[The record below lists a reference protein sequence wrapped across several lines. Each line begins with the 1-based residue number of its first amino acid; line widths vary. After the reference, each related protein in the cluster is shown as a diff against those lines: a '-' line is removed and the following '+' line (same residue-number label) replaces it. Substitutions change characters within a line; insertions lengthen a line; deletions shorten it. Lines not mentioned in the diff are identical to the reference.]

1 MSIDLMLIRT
11 ARLGEEGILSKLSF
25 ASKRYWQYPEHY
37 YTTWQSELTIT
48 PVYLEQNSVCV
59 IEDHDKI
66 VGYFSMALLE
76 EDFELLG
83 ETLSS
88 GYWLD
93 HMFILPDFIGR
104 GIGTKLF
111 AHAHDFCE
119 TRGIATFYLLA
130 DPYAK
135 GFYETM
141 GCRYVRDVPSTI
153 EGRTT
158 PLLQF
163 DLPSPE

>member
-1 MSIDLMLIRT
+1 MRNELLPIRR
-11 ARLGEEGILSKLSF
+11 ARVDEEETLTKLSF
-25 ASKRYWQYPEHY
+25 ASKRYWQYPEHHY
-37 YTTWQSELTIT
+37 IIWQSELTIT
-48 PVYLEQNSVCV
+48 PVYLEQNSVYV
-59 IEDHDKI
+59 IEDHDRI
-66 VGYFSMALLE
+66 IGYYSMSLLE

-83 ETLSS
+83 ETLNC

-111 AHAHDFCE
+111 AHGHEFCE
-119 TRGIATFYLLA
+119 TRGIETFYLLA

-135 GFYETM
+135 GFYEKM

-163 DLPSPE
+163 DLPSHE